1 MFPVIMLILQL
12 LGSRFH
18 IGIDPLTAAGHLGHL
33 FENNSVVNGFKGI
46 FSPGKGPVVLAEN
59 AGHGD
64 IIFVFEIIHNQKP
77 RIFLIGFLDLLFGQV
92 SHAGDLTVE
101 IIRLSRAV
109 AGDSPAGLGP
119 GGSPGRMGMYDAA
132 DLRDT

>member
-1 MFPVIMLILQL
+1 M
-12 LGSRFH
+12 
-18 IGIDPLTAAGHLGHL
+18 
-33 FENNSVVNGFKGI
+33 
-46 FSPGKGPVVLAEN
+46 VLAEN

-101 IIRLSRAV
+101 IIRMSRAV
-109 AGDSPAGLGP
+109 AGDI
-119 GGSPGRMGMYDAA
+119 PGRPVPRSVAQEEWVCTMPPIFGKA
-132 DLRDT
+132 L